1 MVSTLNLP
9 NLIKIT
15 HLRKLRAHGEMSY
28 PAEKHRKDPKKEID
42 QPATCEIDCEIGHV
56 R

>member
-1 MVSTLNLP
+1 MVSTLP